1 MGKTFILVTQKAEK
15 LGAKHLPFFFETLCR
30 ENGNWVKEKLGKRVM
45 CKNTK

>member
-1 MGKTFILVTQKAEK
+1 MGNWGKEK
-15 LGAKHLPFFFETLCR
+15 SDKWEITKKRYR